1 MDTSWVLNLLS
12 HNETSLNMFDSRL
25 VESVEPPEM
34 LKGIELLGVA
44 CRMMTRESDPSS
56 DNTQYS
62 CECHQGLRRDDRELN
77 KTCM

>member
-1 MDTSWVLNLLS
+1 MR
-12 HNETSLNMFDSRL
+12 SLNMFDSRS
-25 VESVEPPEM
+25 VESVEPSEMGPPEM
-34 LKGIELLGVA
+34 LKGIELLEVA